1 MPDLIENTMSA
12 VMSLIMGWRIGC
24 RVIGAA
30 GHSERSAAGDSLQPE
45 RRRLTAILL
54 VSGLLDL
61 RNMAVVTA
69 GITVQTPRHQRARTR
84 MLASELPGSHVSG
97 PAARGESRRIAG
109 GKGLVARLIDRVPR
123 IFGLRCHV
131 PAPAGRFQRPDF
143 LAQSMIFIQQLG
155 NSDQSRE

>member
-69 GITVQTPRHQRARTR
+69 GITVQTPRTKGPAPGCSRRSFRARMFQVLR
-84 MLASELPGSHVSG
+84 RAVKAGGSLAGKDSSLASSTASHGSSG
-97 PAARGESRRIAG
+97 CAAMSRRRPAAFS
-109 GKGLVARLIDRVPR
+109 
-123 IFGLRCHV
+123 
-131 PAPAGRFQRPDF
+131 APTSWRNR
-143 LAQSMIFIQQLG
+143 
-155 NSDQSRE
+155 